1 MKYAYKLVGIFQR
14 LHHSEEFEGAGKD
27 PPRVAHHSQTWRT
40 CLGEADLDKGAA
52 FHFNLGSRDDSP
64 AGEVSSAAS

>member
-14 LHHSEEFEGAGKD
+14 LHRSEEFEGAGKD

-40 CLGEADLDKGAA
+40 CLGEADLDKARPSISTWDRA
-52 FHFNLGSRDDSP
+52 TIP
-64 AGEVSSAAS
+64 QPEK